1 MAKKIYFDYENKYKH
16 IAWIEFKDS
25 WVESLIYS
33 LFTVNFNF
41 SEGNTETEKYEMIF
55 QFLSNLK
62 GNILIIIDNFN
73 FIDPGDLFEI
83 FKLSNAD
90 ILITSRCQPVGIPV
104 YRLDP
109 PSKEEC
115 KKIFKANYYLK
126 DTLSFEEELI
136 IEV

>member
-55 QFLSNLK
+55 HVLCS
-62 GNILIIIDNFN
+62 I
-73 FIDPGDLFEI
+73 
-83 FKLSNAD
+83 
-90 ILITSRCQPVGIPV
+90 
-104 YRLDP
+104 
-109 PSKEEC
+109 
-115 KKIFKANYYLK
+115 
-126 DTLSFEEELI
+126 
-136 IEV
+136 